1 MILRIHVSNLVG
13 KFAFR
18 KEGQPQLYRATS
30 IACRPDGWVDIKGIP
45 INITIDD
52 LWDEAKA
59 RVAIVE
65 ELKEETVRWW
75 IQREESLI
83 DDSEQTPEPE
93 EGDLARINGTL
104 YFIEEVQDDD
114 SRGWFISAVAAGIKS
129 NDLRAA
135 AEEKIYT
142 AIWVDEDDL

>member
-18 KEGQPQLYRATS
+18 KEGEPQLYRATS
-30 IACRPDGWVDIKGIP
+30 IACRPDGWVDIKGVP

-75 IQREESLI
+75 IERRTSLI
-83 DDSEQTPEPE
+83 DDSETPKPKV
-93 EGDLARINGTL
+93 GDLVDINESL
-104 YFIEEVQDDD
+104 YFIQEVQDDEEM
-114 SRGWFISAVAAGIKS
+114 GWFVSVIAAGIKY
-129 NDLRAA
+129 DDMKPAA
-135 AEEKIYT
+135 QEKIFN
-142 AIWVDEDDL
+142 AIWVDEDEL